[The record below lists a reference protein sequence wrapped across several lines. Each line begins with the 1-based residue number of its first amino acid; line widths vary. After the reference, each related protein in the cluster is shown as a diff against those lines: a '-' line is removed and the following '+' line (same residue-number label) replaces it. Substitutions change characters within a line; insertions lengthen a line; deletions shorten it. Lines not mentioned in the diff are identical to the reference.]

1 MSASEFSSVRIDG
14 ELLDPST
21 ATIPVTDIGFIRGF
35 GVFEVIR
42 GLGGQCVR
50 LDAHIERLGRS
61 AAMLGIDLPDAATL
75 AEWSVHAAE
84 HHDDCL
90 IRVLVSAGDD
100 PFEGAA
106 RIVVTSEMAPAQ
118 PESATLLP
126 LPAPWHAD
134 GAEWEL
140 LRAKTLSYA
149 NNFGA
154 IRRAKLAGFAYAM
167 LIGRSGRILEGPTF
181 TVGWV
186 VREGDQVI
194 YETPAMDLGI
204 LDSITRSLALD
215 AAAAAGLTFREVHV
229 ELDRLDDA
237 EEVFVLSTLRDAV
250 GVTAV
255 GDRTFAVGPA
265 TEALR
270 QAMHELTLSELGS
283 IS

>member
-14 ELLDPST
+14 ELLDPAT

-75 AEWSVHAAE
+75 AEWSVHAAQ

-106 RIVVTSEMAPAQ
+106 RIVVTSEVAPEQ

-154 IRRAKLAGFAYAM
+154 IRRAKLAGFADAM
-167 LIGRSGRILEGPTF
+167 LIGRSGHILEGPTF

-204 LDSITRSLALD
+204 LDSITRSLAFD
-215 AAAAAGLTFREVHV
+215 AAAAAGLAFREVHV

-255 GDRTFAVGPA
+255 GDRTFACLLYTSDA
-265 TEALR
+265 ADD
-270 QAMHELTLSELGS
+270 
-283 IS
+283 